1 MRYDVSWVHRLELF
15 FYSHTQAS
23 KHSIH
28 CFEVVKPPPITVSNY
43 FNLIF
48 QTPSSIH
55 SNNTTLLS
63 STSGQTWSR
72 HIRRMYRTMY
82 IRSILLLAL
91 AALTGLTSAHMEM
104 IDPPALL
111 TKGNRNTG
119 QPTTESYDM
128 KGPLSADGANF
139 PCKGTLKALGT
150 SQGSSVATWQAGSR
164 QTWTLEGSTT
174 HGGGSCQ
181 ASISTDQGRS
191 FKVVHSYIGGCPLKL
206 SWDFKVPND
215 TPQGPALF
223 AFSWNNRGGNR
234 VSIS

>member
-1 MRYDVSWVHRLELF
+1 M
-15 FYSHTQAS
+15 
-23 KHSIH
+23 
-28 CFEVVKPPPITVSNY
+28 C
-43 FNLIF
+43 
-48 QTPSSIH
+48 
-55 SNNTTLLS
+55 LS
-63 STSGQTWSR
+63 AIQ
-72 HIRRMYRTMY
+72 
-82 IRSILLLAL
+82 LLAV
-91 AALTGLTSAHMEM
+91 GVFTSLSCAHMEM
-104 IDPPALL
+104 ISPAALL
-111 TKGNRNTG
+111 TKGNPNTG

-128 KGPLSADGANF
+128 KGPLSPDGSNF

-150 SQGSSVATWQAGSR
+150 QQGASVATWQAGSR

-206 SWDFKVPND
+206 SWDFKVPHN

-234 VSIS
+234 VSLLRFYSFSSPSPIPSFLYIPSNTTDRNST